1 MKTHSRGILTR
12 DVTELLNNVVTEILM
27 PQPPK
32 KATSNG
38 EKGGEGSEFLLF
50 RVGKPRPRKDTSDHV
65 K

>member
-1 MKTHSRGILTR
+1 MKTHSSGILTR

-38 EKGGEGSEFLLF
+38 EGGWSEFLLF